1 MINNQKKQV
10 EDIFAET
17 DKTASQPPRVKQPT
31 VSRPVAAKPV
41 LPDGG
46 AVKKSKAPIFV
57 LIVFIVIVILGV
69 GWLVVSGTILNQ
81 NKEAEVNS
89 SNSTAVNEAAANTNV
104 PSVDL
109 PIVNDEFVDSDS
121 DGLTDEE
128 ERDLGTSLTNNDSDS
143 DGLFDREEAE
153 VYKTD
158 PLKKDTDGDGN
169 DDGEEVANG
178 YNPNGPGKLLD
189 LQVEIEDL

>member
-17 DKTASQPPRVKQPT
+17 DKTAPQTPRAKQPT
-31 VSRPVAAKPV
+31 AGRPAAAEPVSPN
-41 LPDGG
+41 GG

-57 LIVFIVIVILGV
+57 LLVFVVIILLGV
-69 GWLVVSGTILNQ
+69 GWLVLSGTILNQ
-81 NKEAEVNS
+81 NKEAAVNS
-89 SNSTAVNEAAANTNV
+89 SNSAASDTVLVNTNAQ
-104 PSVDL
+104 SVDL
-109 PIVNDEFVDSDS
+109 PTINNEIVDTDG

-128 ERDLGTSLTNNDSDS
+128 ERALGTSITNNDSDN
-143 DGLFDREEAE
+143 DGLFDREEVE

-169 DDGEEVANG
+169 DDGEEVASG
-178 YNPNGPGKLLD
+178 YNPNGTGKLLD
-189 LQVEIEDL
+189 LQAEIEDL

>member
-17 DKTASQPPRVKQPT
+17 DKTALRPPRVKQPAT
-31 VSRPVAAKPV
+31 GRPAAAGPV
-41 LPDGG
+41 LPNAGV
-46 AVKKSKAPIFV
+46 VKKSKAPIFV
-57 LIVFIVIVILGV
+57 LIVFIVGVILGV
-69 GWLVVSGTILNQ
+69 GWLVLSGTILNQ
-81 NKEAEVNS
+81 NKEAAVNS
-89 SNSTAVNEAAANTNV
+89 GNSAASDTASANINSQ
-104 PSVDL
+104 SVDL
-109 PIVNDEFVDSDS
+109 PIVNDGVVDSDG

-128 ERDLGTSLTNNDSDS
+128 ERELGTSLTNKDTDQ
-143 DGLFDREEAE
+143 DGLFDREEVE

-178 YNPNGPGKLLD
+178 FNPNGAGKLLD
-189 LQVEIEDL
+189 LQAEIEKL